1 MDIQELKQL
10 LKHSVSVLILE
21 NGEPTFVVVDYE
33 VYKRLLAGSREPD
46 ASVNRIPAAPA
57 ESAEQSEQPTD
68 PRELEILE
76 RLNKEILALKSQIEL
91 EEKGLSSSEDS
102 SQADQ
107 E

>member
-1 MDIQELKQL
+1 MDIQELKKL

-33 VYKRLLAGSREPD
+33 VYKNL
-46 ASVNRIPAAPA
+46 AAP
-57 ESAEQSEQPTD
+57 SEQEAPRPEQPAG
-68 PRELEILE
+68 PRESEILE

-102 SQADQ
+102 SQQDQ